1 MDNKDS
7 MIRMFNVSKR
17 YGKKYAVKGISLE
30 ITAGEFVF
38 LTGPSGAGK
47 STIMKM
53 IYLAERASDG
63 QIIVDGMNLDRISHA
78 RAPLLRRRIGVIF
91 QDFKL
96 IPNRTVFANV
106 ALVLEAAGERP
117 GVIKPRVME
126 VLKTMGIDGKA
137 NALPPSLSGGEQ
149 QRAAVARAVVGN
161 PGIIL
166 ADEPTA
172 SLDNRSAQA
181 VLDSLVQFHAM
192 GTTILI
198 ASHNIQ
204 MVSSLSRARS
214 IFLVDGSLG

>member
-1 MDNKDS
+1 
-7 MIRMFNVSKR
+7 MFNVSKR
-17 YGKKYAVKGISLE
+17 YGKKYAVKDISLE
-30 ITAGEFVF
+30 ITAGEFIF

-47 STIMKM
+47 STLMKM
-53 IYLAERASDG
+53 IYLAERVTSG
-63 QIIVDGMNLDRISHA
+63 QIIIDGMNLERISRA
-78 RAPLLRRRIGVIF
+78 RVPLLRRRIGMIF

-106 ALVLEAAGERP
+106 ALVLEVAGERP
-117 GVIKPRVME
+117 GVIKKRVME
-126 VLKTMGIDGKA
+126 VLKTMGIEDKA

-149 QRAAVARAVVGN
+149 QRVAVARAVVGN

-181 VLDSLVQFHAM
+181 VLDSLMEFHAK

-204 MVSSLSRARS
+204 LINSLSKARS
-214 IFLVDGSLG
+214 ISLAAGCVQ

>member
-1 MDNKDS
+1 

-17 YGKKYAVKGISLE
+17 YGKEYAVKDISLE
-30 ITAGEFVF
+30 ITAGEFIF

-47 STIMKM
+47 STLMRM
-53 IYLAERASDG
+53 IYLAERASSG
-63 QIIVDGMNLDRISHA
+63 QILVDGMNLDRIS
-78 RAPLLRRRIGVIF
+78 RDRVPLLRRRIGVIF

-106 ALVLEAAGERP
+106 ALVLEVAGERP
-117 GVIKPRVME
+117 GMIKKRVMA
-126 VLKTMGIDGKA
+126 VLKTMGIEDKA
-137 NALPPSLSGGEQ
+137 NSLPPSLSGGEQ

-181 VLDSLVQFHAM
+181 VLDSLMEFHAM

-204 MVSSLSRARS
+204 LISSLSKARS
-214 IFLVDGSLG
+214 ISLADGALTSVATML